1 MFRQLN
7 EYMTNQPTVNSYN
20 TTYSKND
27 IINPIAEPRS
37 ESRVPIT
44 VTNDDLLT
52 VRTLKH
58 IEEVNAHMAALKGQ
72 TLAKPAKELRIHPLA
87 HDLHTTQGKHTETY
101 NFCHDLTDRSMPP
114 YPSACLQQLLIGLVD
129 VKAEDLNRISPWSEV
144 KNYIA
149 LITKMSSQNV
159 QHTTKGMEI
168 FTYQIMEGIP
178 VITGY
183 TVDTAVRSRT
193 NQILTM
199 ACYTLEHDEL
209 INFSIPV
216 EPENGIALSVNTFLP
231 NWSSGDTVQT
241 TNYEPMAA
249 LVPYAPQTL
258 AIRYVPT
265 KQHTFLSQTIRLKAG
280 VPNLVKTQ
288 HIQTMKG
295 PQAQITIYRR
305 LTGPF
310 LTFQPYT
317 DPVYTGNKYTW
328 TETRMPEVAAIRF
341 SGASLQFHTTG
352 HDILRTPGTHGYA
365 ELHGSAIHILS
376 VHPSAWSIA
385 TFVFSI
391 GSIPPTTPLTA
402 CSLFVESQFNCG
414 VYGSTNHN
422 IKFACGAAT
431 IPLSVRTWYMMVCS
445 RHNNSIALYAL
456 DPLKNLII
464 PTGFVPVPTMKKGHP
479 YIQIGDANTSMN
491 LNVAWLHL
499 FDNSINTIDPVAEL

>member
-7 EYMTNQPTVNSYN
+7 EYINGPAINSYN

-27 IINPIAEPRS
+27 IIIQQIPDPIQRAP
-37 ESRVPIT
+37 VT

-52 VRTLKH
+52 MRTLKH

-72 TLAKPAKELRIHPLA
+72 LLAEPAKELRIHPLA
-87 HDLHTTQGKHTETY
+87 HDLHTTQGKHTDAY

-114 YPSACLQQLLIGLVD
+114 YPAACLQQLLIGLTD
-129 VKAEDLNRISPWSEV
+129 IKAEDLNRISPWSEV

-149 LITKMSSQNV
+149 LVAKMSSQNI
-159 QHTTKGMEI
+159 QYSTKGMEI

-183 TVDTAVRSRT
+183 TVDTVIRSRT

-199 ACYTLEHDEL
+199 ACYRLEHDEL

-249 LVPYAPQTL
+249 LVPYSPQTL

-265 KQHTFLSQTIRLKAG
+265 KQHTFLTQTIRLKAS

-295 PQAQITIYRR
+295 PPALITIHR
-305 LTGPF
+305 LITEPF

-352 HDILRTPGTHGYA
+352 YDILRTPGTHGYA

-385 TFVFSI
+385 TFMFSI
-391 GSIPPTTPLTA
+391 ASIPPTTPMTA

-431 IPLSVRTWYMMVCS
+431 IPLSVKTWYMMVCS
-445 RHNNSIALYAL
+445 RHNNSIALYSI
-456 DPLKNLII
+456 DPLKNLIA
-464 PTGFVPVPTMKKGHP
+464 PVGIVSVGAMKRGHP